1 MAAVNALA
9 LHNQLTE
16 AGIPI
21 DGVAYHKDTG
31 WRVDYQH
38 TATDDQ
44 RAAGRKIAAE
54 FDLDTPAS
62 APAVTLKLSVDE
74 IEAAKTFADL
84 KKLLLEKAGK

>member
-31 WRVDYQH
+31 WRVDYQP

-62 APAVTLKLSVDE
+62 APAVTLKLTVDE

-84 KKLLLEKAGK
+84 KKLLLEKVGQ